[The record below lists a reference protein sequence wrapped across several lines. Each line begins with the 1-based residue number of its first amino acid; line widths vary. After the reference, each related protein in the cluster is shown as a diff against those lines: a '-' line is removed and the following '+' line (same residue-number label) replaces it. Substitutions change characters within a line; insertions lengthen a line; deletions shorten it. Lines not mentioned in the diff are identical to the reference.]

1 MAGRRDR
8 QTDATHMN
16 PQGLMQI
23 MREEIRQAGL
33 DVLEPSAG
41 AMHPTSICMDF
52 RIPGKRG
59 AVNGVRLWPK
69 DYEDCTER
77 ETRDAVRKEIEAKV
91 PEALRMWEVLRWA
104 SGQPT

>member
-33 DVLEPSAG
+33 DVLEPLAG
-41 AMHPTSICMDF
+41 AMHPTSVAMDF
-52 RIPGKRG
+52 RVTGKRG
-59 AVNGVRLWPK
+59 AVHGIRLWPR

-77 ETRDAVRKEIEAKV
+77 EIREAVRTELGKKV